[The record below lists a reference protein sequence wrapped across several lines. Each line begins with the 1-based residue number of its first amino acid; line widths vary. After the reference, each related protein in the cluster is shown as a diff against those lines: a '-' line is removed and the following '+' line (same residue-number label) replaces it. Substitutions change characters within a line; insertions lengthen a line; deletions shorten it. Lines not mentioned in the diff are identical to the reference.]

1 MLARKTL
8 ASLPEGEGP
17 ALSGALECLG
27 IKRLY
32 FDSCDRLRD
41 GIFYALRTFVTPDTS
56 DWARTPLRDSLFPL
70 YYALRPLHR
79 VCKCAGVLLRRLLAP
94 GRVGHRLDGRPRGAS

>member
-1 MLARKTL
+1 MLAPAIL

-27 IKRLY
+27 IKSLY
-32 FDSCDRLRD
+32 FESCDRLVD
-41 GIFYALRTFVTPDTS
+41 GLSYALRTLVTPDTS
-56 DWARTPLRDSLFPL
+56 DWARTPLPDPLFPL

-79 VCKCAGVLLRRLLAP
+79 VSRCAVAPCRRLLA
-94 GRVGHRLDGRPRGAS
+94 GRR